1 MGLVGTELVSVY
13 ISVCAALAV
22 IHRRNHHRKLVKRSP
37 THLKPIYLKLH
48 PLSPTHLKPHPLR
61 PTNLNSWPSEWLLS
75 HNGARGLVIDVEVA
89 MLFDSALCPCYK
101 QTCCLLGHRGR
112 CH

>member
-37 THLKPIYLKLH
+37 THLKPHILKALH
-48 PLSPTHLKPHPLR
+48 TEPHPLKLS
-61 PTNLNSWPSEWLLS
+61 PTNLNPWPSRWLLS

-89 MLFDSALCPCYK
+89 CSMSQNVHALLHYIPVASKHAAC
-101 QTCCLLGHRGR
+101 
-112 CH
+112 